1 MTKKSIH
8 ITEFDLARLEKLLSI
23 ERINGRGG
31 ELLSGL
37 EAEIRRATIVK
48 AEVLPHNV
56 VTMNSTVELADL
68 DTGSTEVCTLVFPKE
83 ADIDQ
88 NKISVLAPIGTA
100 MLGYKA
106 GDVFEWQVP
115 AGKRRL
121 RVDRLLYQPEATGD
135 HKL

>member
-23 ERINGRGG
+23 ERTSGRGG
-31 ELLSGL
+31 ERVSGL

-48 AEVLPHNV
+48 AKVLPHNV

-83 ADIDQ
+83 ADIDR
-88 NKISVLAPIGTA
+88 NKVSVLAPIGTA

-106 GDVFEWQVP
+106 GDVFECQAP

-121 RVDRLLYQPEATGD
+121 RVDRLLYQPETTGD